1 MPRKFTLVTH
11 LFPHRDDV
19 AGLWLLQRFDP
30 KYFDANL
37 MFLPTGANVH
47 LDANHIG
54 IGTGRGIYDE
64 HKGDINDSAT
74 SLVWKD
80 LKRRKLL
87 PKGSKGAALAALVES
102 IRLGDMGT
110 GIGQPNHWR
119 NDTKVLQTIAGLPGQ
134 DSITATRWGY
144 TLMDALLELYEKRE
158 VAVRAIQKGIKFQT
172 RWGRGIAIKSDVL
185 PGMASTV
192 SAELGYALVALEHPS
207 HRYIHVRSNPHA
219 KTNLTRLYNEVRKID
234 GDSAWYLHHSKR
246 LLIHGDLVAPTDL
259 RSKLKLKDM
268 VKLIKKICN

>member
-1 MPRKFTLVTH
+1 MPRQLTLVTH

-30 KYFDANL
+30 KYRDVNL
-37 MFLPTGANVH
+37 MFVPTGSNVR
-47 LDANHIG
+47 LDSKHVG
-54 IGTGRGIYDE
+54 IGTGRGLYDE
-64 HKGDINDSAT
+64 HKGDVNDSAA

-80 LKRRKLL
+80 LKKKKLL
-87 PKGSKGAALAALVES
+87 PKGLKGEALAELIES
-102 IRLGDMGT
+102 VRHGDLGW
-110 GIGQPNHWR
+110 GIGQPNHFR
-119 NDTKVLQTIAGLPGQ
+119 NDTKILQTIAGLPGQ

-144 TLMDALLELYEKRE
+144 TLMDALLALYMERTT
-158 VAVRAIQKGIKFQT
+158 AIRAIQRGIKFQT
-172 RWGRGIAIKSDVL
+172 QWGRGIAIKSEVL
-185 PGMASTV
+185 PGMASTI

-207 HRYIHVRSNPHA
+207 HRYLHVRSNPNT

-259 RSKLKLKDM
+259 RSKLKLKDL